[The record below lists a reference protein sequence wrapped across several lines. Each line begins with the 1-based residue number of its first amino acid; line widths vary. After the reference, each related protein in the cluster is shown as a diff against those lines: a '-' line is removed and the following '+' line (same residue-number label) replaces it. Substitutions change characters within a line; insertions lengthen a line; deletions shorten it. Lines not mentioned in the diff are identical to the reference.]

1 MIRAAWYKELMDEA
15 GIPLTKT
22 EVDLL
27 DKMTSRRGKVQ
38 EQVYMYRLEKETS
51 SPLTQNQTVIMEMLA
66 WVEKAVQM
74 MKKRNERKGN
84 EYNE

>member
-1 MIRAAWYKELMDEA
+1 MIRAKWYKELMDEA

-22 EVDLL
+22 EVALL